1 MVKQEDG
8 KWVLSAPV
16 TDEDVSQLKA
26 GQRVFVSGKIYT
38 GRDAAHKRMVEA
50 LNRGEALPF
59 DLQGQIIYYV
69 GPSPTKPGQV
79 IGACGPTT
87 SYRMDAYAPLL
98 MEKGLKVM
106 IGKGMRAQAV
116 KGAMTKNKAIYLAAT
131 GGAGALLARAV
142 KEARVIAYDDL
153 GPEAIR
159 ELIVENLPAIVIND
173 VFGGDLYEM
182 GVQANR
188 LAV

>member
-1 MVKQEDG
+1 MLKQEDG
-8 KWVLSAPV
+8 KWLLSAPV
-16 TDEDVSQLKA
+16 ADEDVMQLKA
-26 GQRVFVSGKIYT
+26 GERVFLSGKIYT
-38 GRDAAHKRMVEA
+38 GRDAAHKRLIES
-50 LNRGEALPF
+50 LNRGEASPF

-69 GPSPTKPGQV
+69 GPSPTKPGQA

-98 MEKGLKVM
+98 IEKGLKVM
-106 IGKGMRAQAV
+106 IGKGMRAQTV
-116 KGAMTKNKAIYLAAT
+116 KDAMRKHKAAYLAAT
-131 GGAGALLARAV
+131 GGAGALLAKAV

-159 ELIVENLPAIVIND
+159 ELVVENLPAIVIND
-173 VFGGDLYEM
+173 VFGADLYEM
-182 GVQANR
+182 GVKAYR